1 MLDTVNG
8 LPAHVLLLHAVVVL
22 LPIAALMTV
31 LGAAWPA
38 ARRRLGVVTPALA
51 FVVLVLCPIT
61 VKAGEWLQ
69 NRLDPKRTN
78 AAIDRH
84 ASLGHNLLP
93 WAIGIF
99 LLALAVWLLDRRY
112 TMTLRPAPAAEA
124 PLPVAVTAAVTVL
137 AAVVAVGASVQLYRI
152 GDSGA
157 HAAWDYVRQLP
168 NRG

>member
-31 LGAAWPA
+31 VGAAWPA
-38 ARRRLGVVTPALA
+38 ARRRLGVVTPVLA

-78 AAIDRH
+78 AAIVKH

-99 LLALAVWLLDRRY
+99 VLALAVWLLDRRY
-112 TMTLRPAPAAEA
+112 TMTLRPAPTSEAA
-124 PLPVAVTAAVTVL
+124 LPVWATALVTLLAAAVAIGGTI
-137 AAVVAVGASVQLYRI
+137 QLYRV

-157 HAAWDYVRQLP
+157 HAAWDYVKQLP